1 MFGLITLPAGGVN
14 NAFYESWADYL
25 QPKSRMFLSVLQTM
39 FQGLADIFYDLAN
52 AVLTAWSAAWKL
64 ADFSSLFTDAKE
76 ANDMT
81 GYQLVQYTG
90 LFFTIGLIIMSIMMA
105 VQLVQFN
112 LTSGRR
118 GKEWPAG
125 IVTAVIIIAL
135 VPMLI
140 SGGTAVAKSMNS
152 TLLGDNTDT
161 AQNGGHSILTD
172 VWKNNSVDLKKVAQA
187 NFNVDEKHIHD
198 YSPVKNNSS
207 NAIVKSSIFTSVID
221 DDDKKDIKGKEAKK
235 VFDNKQGEESKTEKM
250 DKGGWIKGSEDAY
263 PRVKVNWM
271 GIIAAEIVFA
281 IVGFL
286 AIIELIV
293 RFFRLAYYSLT
304 LLALAFRDMEGKKA
318 MQILHLMEGSI
329 LGLALLPL
337 NVILFF
343 AFVQWGMNAINN
355 QSLSWGP
362 YTVVSVA
369 LLLAA
374 GKGLLSGFALIDDW
388 TGTPTGHGSTAAGLI
403 GAGAAV
409 AGVGRSAK
417 GAAAVPFLGAAKVG
431 RGAAKAGEKT
441 VNGAKSLKDKVAQ
454 ARKRGDDTQNDVQ
467 GGKQKKSDPID
478 VGAGS
483 TSSNSG
489 AGQQVGKPSSS
500 GTGNKSTTNN
510 DAHQS
515 KNATGIPTTSTNQS
529 ANQEIHDNDTRQSGA
544 VNESGNQQTGSRT
557 PADAHNPGIQ
567 PGRPLT
573 SGGNLSSSQAGSKN
587 GGSQAISQTTG
598 SSLSNES
605 PKSAMSP
612 SSGSNDNST
621 VPVGMSIPTN
631 TPSSS
636 PSNPSGAM
644 SSNTS
649 NNPRPSSNSPKS
661 TQPTT
666 VGNTSQPGN
675 PVNTTVPAGNISNR
689 VTNSVTHTMSQQQNR
704 STDIP
709 NANPSNRST
718 NSNYQSFNPQSN
730 PRPAGNPG
738 ITQDSRF
745 SQSRQSKNNSQSQYS
760 RLQKELQ
767 NDFKKAYPKTDTN
780 QQRTKKS

>member
-355 QSLSWGP
+355 QSLSWG
-362 YTVVSVA
+362 A
-369 LLLAA
+369 L
-374 GKGLLSGFALIDDW
+374 
-388 TGTPTGHGSTAAGLI
+388 
-403 GAGAAV
+403 
-409 AGVGRSAK
+409 
-417 GAAAVPFLGAAKVG
+417 
-431 RGAAKAGEKT
+431 
-441 VNGAKSLKDKVAQ
+441 
-454 ARKRGDDTQNDVQ
+454 
-467 GGKQKKSDPID
+467 
-478 VGAGS
+478 
-483 TSSNSG
+483 
-489 AGQQVGKPSSS
+489 
-500 GTGNKSTTNN
+500 
-510 DAHQS
+510 
-515 KNATGIPTTSTNQS
+515 
-529 ANQEIHDNDTRQSGA
+529 
-544 VNESGNQQTGSRT
+544 
-557 PADAHNPGIQ
+557 
-567 PGRPLT
+567 
-573 SGGNLSSSQAGSKN
+573 
-587 GGSQAISQTTG
+587 
-598 SSLSNES
+598 
-605 PKSAMSP
+605 
-612 SSGSNDNST
+612 
-621 VPVGMSIPTN
+621 
-631 TPSSS
+631 
-636 PSNPSGAM
+636 
-644 SSNTS
+644 
-649 NNPRPSSNSPKS
+649 
-661 TQPTT
+661 
-666 VGNTSQPGN
+666 
-675 PVNTTVPAGNISNR
+675 
-689 VTNSVTHTMSQQQNR
+689 
-704 STDIP
+704 
-709 NANPSNRST
+709 
-718 NSNYQSFNPQSN
+718 
-730 PRPAGNPG
+730 
-738 ITQDSRF
+738 
-745 SQSRQSKNNSQSQYS
+745 YS
-760 RLQKELQ
+760 C
-767 NDFKKAYPKTDTN
+767 
-780 QQRTKKS
+780 

>member
-152 TLLGDNTDT
+152 TLLGDNTET

-388 TGTPTGHGSTAAGLI
+388 TGTPSGHGGTVTSLI

-409 AGVGRSAK
+409 AGVGRSAN
-417 GAAAVPFLGAAKVG
+417 GAVAAPFHGAAKVG
-431 RGAAKAGEKT
+431 RGATKAGEKT
-441 VNGAKSLKDKVAQ
+441 VNGAKSIKDKVAQ

-515 KNATGIPTTSTNQS
+515 KNATGIPTTSINQS

-573 SGGNLSSSQAGSKN
+573 SGGNLSGSQAGSKN

-605 PKSAMSP
+605 PKSSMSP
-612 SSGSNDNST
+612 SSGSSDNST

-636 PSNPSGAM
+636 PNTPSGTM
-644 SSNTS
+644 NSNTS
-649 NNPRPSSNSPKS
+649 NNPKPSSNSSKD
-661 TQPTT
+661 TQPMAD
-666 VGNTSQPGN
+666 GNTSQPDN
-675 PVNTTVPAGNISNR
+675 LVNTSVPAGNTGNR
-689 VTNSVTHTMSQQQNR
+689 VTNSVPHIMGQQPSR
-704 STDIP
+704 STDMP
-709 NANPSNRST
+709 NANPSNRLT

-730 PRPAGNPG
+730 PKLAGNPG
-738 ITQDSRF
+738 VTQGSRF
-745 SQSRQSKNNSQSQYS
+745 SQSRQSQNKSQSQYS

-767 NDFKKAYPKTDTN
+767 DDLKKAYPKTNTN
-780 QQRTKKS
+780 KQRS

>member
-388 TGTPTGHGSTAAGLI
+388 TGTPSGHGGTVTSLI

-409 AGVGRSAK
+409 AGVGRSAN
-417 GAAAVPFLGAAKVG
+417 GAVAAPFHGAAKVG
-431 RGAAKAGEKT
+431 RGATKAGEKT
-441 VNGAKSLKDKVAQ
+441 VNGAKSIKDKVAQ

-515 KNATGIPTTSTNQS
+515 KNATGIPTTSINQS

-573 SGGNLSSSQAGSKN
+573 SGGNLSGSQAGSKN

-605 PKSAMSP
+605 PKSSMSP
-612 SSGSNDNST
+612 SSGSSDNST

-636 PSNPSGAM
+636 PNTPSGTM
-644 SSNTS
+644 NSNTS
-649 NNPRPSSNSPKS
+649 NNPKPSSNSPKD
-661 TQPTT
+661 TQPMAD
-666 VGNTSQPGN
+666 GNTSQPDN
-675 PVNTTVPAGNISNR
+675 LVNTSVPAGNTGNR
-689 VTNSVTHTMSQQQNR
+689 VTNSVPHIMGQQPSR
-704 STDIP
+704 STDMP

-730 PRPAGNPG
+730 PKLAGNPG
-738 ITQDSRF
+738 VTQGSRF
-745 SQSRQSKNNSQSQYS
+745 SQSRQSQNKSQSQYS

-767 NDFKKAYPKTDTN
+767 DDLKKAYPKTNTN
-780 QQRTKKS
+780 KQRS

>member
-221 DDDKKDIKGKEAKK
+221 DDDKKEIKGKEAKK

-388 TGTPTGHGSTAAGLI
+388 TGTPSGHGGTVTSLI

-409 AGVGRSAK
+409 AGVGRSAN
-417 GAAAVPFLGAAKVG
+417 GAVAAPFHGAAKVG
-431 RGAAKAGEKT
+431 RGATKAGEKT
-441 VNGAKSLKDKVAQ
+441 VNGAKSIKDKVAQ

-515 KNATGIPTTSTNQS
+515 KNATGIPTTSINQS

-573 SGGNLSSSQAGSKN
+573 SGGNLSGSQAGSKN

-605 PKSAMSP
+605 PKSSMSP
-612 SSGSNDNST
+612 SSGSSDNST

-636 PSNPSGAM
+636 PNTPSGTM
-644 SSNTS
+644 NSNTS
-649 NNPRPSSNSPKS
+649 NNPKPSSNSPKD
-661 TQPTT
+661 TQPMAD
-666 VGNTSQPGN
+666 GNTSQPDN
-675 PVNTTVPAGNISNR
+675 LVNTSVPAGNTGNR
-689 VTNSVTHTMSQQQNR
+689 VTNSVPHIMGQQPSR
-704 STDIP
+704 STDMP

-730 PRPAGNPG
+730 PKLAGNPG
-738 ITQDSRF
+738 VTQGSRF
-745 SQSRQSKNNSQSQYS
+745 SQSRQSQNKSQSQYS

-767 NDFKKAYPKTDTN
+767 DDLKKAYPKTNTN
-780 QQRTKKS
+780 KQRS

>member
-112 LTSGRR
+112 LTSGKR

-135 VPMLI
+135 VPVLI

-152 TLLGDNTDT
+152 TLLGDNTET

-198 YSPVKNNSS
+198 YSPVKDSSS

-221 DDDKKDIKGKEAKK
+221 DDDKKDIKNPNARK
-235 VFDNKQGEESKTEKM
+235 VFESKQGDEDAEKM

-318 MQILHLMEGSI
+318 MQILHFMEGSI
-329 LGLALLPL
+329 LGIALLPL

-431 RGAAKAGEKT
+431 RGTAKAGEKT

-489 AGQQVGKPSSS
+489 AGHQVGKSSSS

-544 VNESGNQQTGSRT
+544 VNESGDQQTGSRT

-573 SGGNLSSSQAGSKN
+573 SGSNLSGSQASSKN
-587 GGSQAISQTTG
+587 GGSQAISQTAG

-605 PKSAMSP
+605 PKSSMSP

-631 TPSSS
+631 TPGSSS
-636 PSNPSGAM
+636 GNPSGAM

-649 NNPRPSSNSPKS
+649 NNPRPSSNSPKI
-661 TQPTT
+661 TQPTA
-666 VGNTSQPGN
+666 VGNTG
-675 PVNTTVPAGNISNR
+675 NR
-689 VTNSVTHTMSQQQNR
+689 VTNSVTHTMSQQPSR
-704 STDIP
+704 STDMP

-730 PRPAGNPG
+730 PRTAGNPG
-738 ITQDSRF
+738 VTQDSRF
-745 SQSRQSKNNSQSQYS
+745 SQSRQSQNKPQSQYS

-767 NDFKKAYPKTDTN
+767 DDLKKAYPKKNTN
-780 QQRTKKS
+780 KQRS

>member
-187 NFNVDEKHIHD
+187 NFNVDEKNIHD

-573 SGGNLSSSQAGSKN
+573 SGGNLSGSQAGSKN

>member
-388 TGTPTGHGSTAAGLI
+388 TGTPSGHGGTVTSLI

-409 AGVGRSAK
+409 AGVGRSAN
-417 GAAAVPFLGAAKVG
+417 GAVAAPFHGAAKVG
-431 RGAAKAGEKT
+431 RGATKAGEKT
-441 VNGAKSLKDKVAQ
+441 VNGAKSIKDKVAQ

-515 KNATGIPTTSTNQS
+515 KNATGIPTTSINQS

-573 SGGNLSSSQAGSKN
+573 SGGNLSGSQAGSKN
-587 GGSQAISQTTG
+587 GGLQAISQTTG

-605 PKSAMSP
+605 LKSAMSP

-704 STDIP
+704 STDMP

>member
-25 QPKSRMFLSVLQTM
+25 QPKSRMFLSVLQMM

-52 AVLTAWSAAWKL
+52 AVLTAWNAAWKL

-90 LFFTIGLIIMSIMMA
+90 MLFTIGLVIMSIMMGI
-105 VQLVQFN
+105 QLVQFN

-140 SGGTAVAKSMNS
+140 SGGTKVAESMNT
-152 TLLGDNTDT
+152 TLLGDNTES
-161 AQNGGHSILTD
+161 AKNGGHSILTD

-198 YSPVKNNSS
+198 YSPIKENSS

-221 DDDKKDIKGKEAKK
+221 DDAKKDIKGKDAKK
-235 VFDNKQGEESKTEKM
+235 VFDNKQGENKPEKL

-263 PRVKVNWM
+263 PRVKVNWL
-271 GIIAAEIVFA
+271 GIISAEIVFA

-318 MQILHLMEGSI
+318 MQILHVMEGSI
-329 LGLALLPL
+329 LGIALLPL

-343 AFVQWGMNAINN
+343 AFVQWGMTAINN

-374 GKGLLSGFALIDDW
+374 GKGLLSGFALVDDW
-388 TGTPTGHGSTAAGLI
+388 TGTPTGHGGTATGLI

-409 AGVGRSAK
+409 AGVGHSAR
-417 GAAAVPFLGAAKVG
+417 GAVATPFFHGAAKVG

-441 VNGAKSLKDKVAQ
+441 ANGAKSLKDKVAQ

-467 GGKQKKSDPID
+467 GGKHKKSDPID
-478 VGAGS
+478 VGTGGN
-483 TSSNSG
+483 SSNSG
-489 AGQQVGKPSSS
+489 SGQQAEKSSSS
-500 GTGNKSTTNN
+500 GTGNKATTNS
-510 DAHQS
+510 DVHQS
-515 KNATGIPTTSTNQS
+515 KNVTGIPTANTNQA

-544 VNESGNQQTGSRT
+544 INESGNQQTGSRT

-573 SGGNLSSSQAGSKN
+573 SGGNLSGSQAGSKN

-605 PKSAMSP
+605 PKSSMSP
-612 SSGSNDNST
+612 SSGSSDNST

-636 PSNPSGAM
+636 PNTPSGTM
-644 SSNTS
+644 NSNTS
-649 NNPRPSSNSPKS
+649 NNPKPSSNSPKD
-661 TQPTT
+661 TQPMAD
-666 VGNTSQPGN
+666 GNTSQPDN
-675 PVNTTVPAGNISNR
+675 LVNTSVPAGNTGNR
-689 VTNSVTHTMSQQQNR
+689 VTNSVPHIMGQQPSR
-704 STDIP
+704 STDMP

-730 PRPAGNPG
+730 PKLAGNPG
-738 ITQDSRF
+738 VTQGSRF
-745 SQSRQSKNNSQSQYS
+745 SQSRQSQNKSQSQYS

-767 NDFKKAYPKTDTN
+767 DDLKKAYPKTNTN
-780 QQRTKKS
+780 KQRS

>member
-112 LTSGRR
+112 LTSGKR

-135 VPMLI
+135 VPVLI

-152 TLLGDNTDT
+152 TLLGDNTET

-198 YSPVKNNSS
+198 YSPVKDSSS

-388 TGTPTGHGSTAAGLI
+388 TGTPSGHGSTAAGLI

-431 RGAAKAGEKT
+431 RGTAKAGEKT

-489 AGQQVGKPSSS
+489 AGHQVGKSSSS

-529 ANQEIHDNDTRQSGA
+529 ANQEIHDNDTRQSGE

-573 SGGNLSSSQAGSKN
+573 SGNNLSGSQASSKN
-587 GGSQAISQTTG
+587 GGSQAISQTAG

-605 PKSAMSP
+605 PKSSMSP
-612 SSGSNDNST
+612 SSGSSDNST

-631 TPSSS
+631 TPGSSS
-636 PSNPSGAM
+636 GNPSGAM

-649 NNPRPSSNSPKS
+649 NNPRPSSNSPKT
-661 TQPTT
+661 TQPTA
-666 VGNTSQPGN
+666 VGNTG
-675 PVNTTVPAGNISNR
+675 NR
-689 VTNSVTHTMSQQQNR
+689 VTNSVTHTMSQQPNR
-704 STDIP
+704 STDMP

-738 ITQDSRF
+738 VTQDSRF
-745 SQSRQSKNNSQSQYS
+745 SQSRQSQNKPQSQYS

-767 NDFKKAYPKTDTN
+767 DDLKKAYPKTNTN
-780 QQRTKKS
+780 KQRS

>member
-81 GYQLVQYTG
+81 GYQLVQYTD

-388 TGTPTGHGSTAAGLI
+388 TGTPSGHGGTVTSLI

-409 AGVGRSAK
+409 AGVGRSAN
-417 GAAAVPFLGAAKVG
+417 GAVAAPFHGAAKVG
-431 RGAAKAGEKT
+431 RGATKAGEKT
-441 VNGAKSLKDKVAQ
+441 VNGAKSIKDKVAQ

-515 KNATGIPTTSTNQS
+515 KNATGIPTTSINQS

-573 SGGNLSSSQAGSKN
+573 SGGNLSGSQAGSKN

-605 PKSAMSP
+605 PKSSMSP
-612 SSGSNDNST
+612 SSGSSDNST

-636 PSNPSGAM
+636 PNTPSGTM
-644 SSNTS
+644 NSNTS
-649 NNPRPSSNSPKS
+649 NNPKPSSNSPKD
-661 TQPTT
+661 TQPMAD
-666 VGNTSQPGN
+666 GNTSQPDN
-675 PVNTTVPAGNISNR
+675 LVNTSVPAGNTGNR
-689 VTNSVTHTMSQQQNR
+689 VTNSVPHIMGQQPSR
-704 STDIP
+704 STDMP

-730 PRPAGNPG
+730 PKLAGNPG
-738 ITQDSRF
+738 VTQGSRF
-745 SQSRQSKNNSQSQYS
+745 SQSRQSQNKSQSQYS

-767 NDFKKAYPKTDTN
+767 DDLKKAYPKTNTN
-780 QQRTKKS
+780 KQRS

>member
-52 AVLTAWSAAWKL
+52 AVLTAWNAAWKL
-64 ADFSSLFTDAKE
+64 ADFSTLFTDAKE

-81 GYQLVQYTG
+81 GYHLVQYTG
-90 LFFTIGLIIMSIMMA
+90 LFFTIGLIIMAIMMA
-105 VQLVQFN
+105 IQLVQFN
-112 LTSGRR
+112 LTSGKR

-140 SGGTAVAKSMNS
+140 SGGTKVAESMNT
-152 TLLGDNTDT
+152 TLLGDNTES
-161 AQNGGHSILTD
+161 AKNGGHSILTD
-172 VWKNNSVDLKKVAQA
+172 IWKNNSVDLKKVAQA

-198 YSPVKNNSS
+198 YSPIKENSS

-221 DDDKKDIKGKEAKK
+221 DKDKKDIKDKNARK
-235 VFDNKQGEESKTEKM
+235 VFENKQGDDDKEKL

-318 MQILHLMEGSI
+318 MQILHFMEGSI
-329 LGLALLPL
+329 LGIALLPL

-343 AFVQWGMNAINN
+343 AFVQWGMTAINN
-355 QSLSWGP
+355 QNLSWGP

-374 GKGLLSGFALIDDW
+374 GKGLLSGFALVDDW
-388 TGTPTGHGSTAAGLI
+388 TGVPSGHGNTATGLI
-403 GAGAAV
+403 AGVSAT

-417 GAAAVPFLGAAKVG
+417 SAATAPVHGAAKVG
-431 RGAAKAGEKT
+431 RGAAKAEKK
-441 VNGAKSLKDKVAQ
+441 VENGAKTLKDKVAQ
-454 ARKRGDDTQNDVQ
+454 AKKRGNETQNNVQ
-467 GGKQKKSDPID
+467 GGKHGKPDPNA
-478 VGAGS
+478 VEGS
-483 TSSNSG
+483 TSLKPDAAQQQTGKSN
-489 AGQQVGKPSSS
+489 AS
-500 GTGNKSTTNN
+500 GTGNKSATNN
-510 DAHQS
+510 NAGQA
-515 KNATGIPTTSTNQS
+515 KNATGIPTTTNAQQS
-529 ANQEIHDNDTRQSGA
+529 NQDVQNGNVSQSG
-544 VNESGNQQTGSRT
+544 ESSVSDDSGKQQAGSRT
-557 PADAHNPGIQ
+557 PSDAHNPGIQ
-567 PGRPLT
+567 PGKPLT
-573 SGGNLSSSQAGSKN
+573 TSNNLSGGQSGHQN
-587 GGSQAISQTTG
+587 GGLQSNGQTTG

-605 PKSAMSP
+605 PKSSMSP

-636 PSNPSGAM
+636 SSNPSGAM

-649 NNPRPSSNSPKS
+649 NNPRPSSNSPKA
-661 TQPTT
+661 TQPATI
-666 VGNTSQPGN
+666 GNTSQPGN
-675 PVNTTVPAGNISNR
+675 PVNTTVHAGNTGNR
-689 VTNSVTHTMSQQQNR
+689 VTNSVTHTMGQQPSR
-704 STDIP
+704 STNMP
-709 NANPSNRST
+709 NVNPSNRST

-730 PRPAGNPG
+730 PKPAGNPG
-738 ITQDSRF
+738 VTQGSRY
-745 SQSRQSKNNSQSQYS
+745 SQSRQSPNKSQSQYS

-767 NDFKKAYPKTDTN
+767 DDFKKAYPKTNTN
-780 QQRTKKS
+780 KQRS

>member
-152 TLLGDNTDT
+152 TLLGDNTET

-573 SGGNLSSSQAGSKN
+573 SGGNLSGSQAGSKN

-780 QQRTKKS
+780 

>member
-112 LTSGRR
+112 LTSGKR

-135 VPMLI
+135 VPVLI

-152 TLLGDNTDT
+152 TLLGDNTET

-573 SGGNLSSSQAGSKN
+573 SGGNLSGSQAGSKN

-598 SSLSNES
+598 SSLSNEL

-675 PVNTTVPAGNISNR
+675 PVNTTVPTGNISNR

>member
-25 QPKSRMFLSVLQTM
+25 QPKSRMFLSVLQMM

-52 AVLTAWSAAWKL
+52 AVLTAWNAAWKL

-90 LFFTIGLIIMSIMMA
+90 MFFTIGLVIMSIMMA
-105 VQLVQFN
+105 IQLVQFN

-135 VPMLI
+135 VPILI
-140 SGGTAVAKSMNS
+140 SGGTKVAESMNT
-152 TLLGDNTDT
+152 TLLGDNTES
-161 AQNGGHSILTD
+161 AKNGGHSILTD
-172 VWKNNSVDLKKVAQA
+172 IWKNNSVDLKKVAQA

-198 YSPVKNNSS
+198 YSPVKENSS

-221 DDDKKDIKGKEAKK
+221 DDDKKDIKGKDAKK
-235 VFDNKQGEESKTEKM
+235 VFDNKQGENKPEKL

-263 PRVKVNWM
+263 PRVKVNWL
-271 GIIAAEIVFA
+271 GIISAEIVFA

-318 MQILHLMEGSI
+318 MQILHVMEGSI
-329 LGLALLPL
+329 LGISLLPL

-343 AFVQWGMNAINN
+343 AFVQWGMTAINN

-374 GKGLLSGFALIDDW
+374 GKGLLSGFALVDDW
-388 TGTPTGHGSTAAGLI
+388 TGTPTGHSSTATGLI

-417 GAAAVPFLGAAKVG
+417 GAAAIPFHGAAKVG

-454 ARKRGDDTQNDVQ
+454 ARKRGDDTQNNVQ
-467 GGKQKKSDPID
+467 GGKHNKSDPIS
-478 VGAGS
+478 A
-483 TSSNSG
+483 SSNSG
-489 AGQQVGKPSSS
+489 AGQQVDKSSSS

-510 DAHQS
+510 AAHQS
-515 KNATGIPTTSTNQS
+515 KNVTGIPKTNTNQA
-529 ANQEIHDNDTRQSGA
+529 ANQESHDNDTRQSSA

-573 SGGNLSSSQAGSKN
+573 SGNNLSGSRTNSKN
-587 GGSQAISQTTG
+587 GGSQAIGQTTG
-598 SSLSNES
+598 SSFNNES
-605 PKSAMSP
+605 LKSSTSP
-612 SSGSNDNST
+612 SSGSSDNST

-636 PSNPSGAM
+636 
-644 SSNTS
+644 
-649 NNPRPSSNSPKS
+649 SSNSPKA
-661 TQPTT
+661 TQPT
-666 VGNTSQPGN
+666 VGGNTSQSGN
-675 PVNTTVPAGNISNR
+675 LVNTTVHAGNTGNR
-689 VTNSVTHTMSQQQNR
+689 VTNSVTHTMGQQPSR
-704 STDIP
+704 STDMP
-709 NANPSNRST
+709 NANPSNKST

-730 PRPAGNPG
+730 PKPAGNPG
-738 ITQDSRF
+738 VTQGSRY
-745 SQSRQSKNNSQSQYS
+745 SQSRRSPNKSQSQYS

-767 NDFKKAYPKTDTN
+767 DDLKKAYPKTSTN
-780 QQRTKKS
+780 KQRS

>member
-152 TLLGDNTDT
+152 TLLGDNTET

-388 TGTPTGHGSTAAGLI
+388 TGTPSGHGGTVTSLI
-403 GAGAAV
+403 GAGAEV
-409 AGVGRSAK
+409 AGVGRSAN
-417 GAAAVPFLGAAKVG
+417 GAVAAPFHGAAKVG
-431 RGAAKAGEKT
+431 RGATKAGEKT
-441 VNGAKSLKDKVAQ
+441 VNGAKSIKDKVAQ

-515 KNATGIPTTSTNQS
+515 KNATGIPTTSINQS

-573 SGGNLSSSQAGSKN
+573 SGGNLSGSQAGSKN

-605 PKSAMSP
+605 PKSSMSP
-612 SSGSNDNST
+612 SSGSSDNST

-636 PSNPSGAM
+636 PNTPSGTM
-644 SSNTS
+644 NSNTS
-649 NNPRPSSNSPKS
+649 NNPKPSSNSPKD
-661 TQPTT
+661 TQPMAD
-666 VGNTSQPGN
+666 GNTSQPDN
-675 PVNTTVPAGNISNR
+675 LVNTSVPAGNTGNR
-689 VTNSVTHTMSQQQNR
+689 VTNSVPHIMGQQPSR
-704 STDIP
+704 STDMP
-709 NANPSNRST
+709 NANPSNRLT

-730 PRPAGNPG
+730 PKLAGNPG
-738 ITQDSRF
+738 VTQGSRF
-745 SQSRQSKNNSQSQYS
+745 SQSRQSQNKSQSQYS

-767 NDFKKAYPKTDTN
+767 DDLKKAYPKTNTN
-780 QQRTKKS
+780 KQRS

>member
-152 TLLGDNTDT
+152 TLLGDNTET

-198 YSPVKNNSS
+198 YSPVKDSSS

-221 DDDKKDIKGKEAKK
+221 DDDKKSIKGKEAKK
-235 VFDNKQGEESKTEKM
+235 VFEYKQGDDDKEKM

-369 LLLAA
+369 LLLAT

-431 RGAAKAGEKT
+431 RGTAKAGEKT

-489 AGQQVGKPSSS
+489 AGHQVGKSSSS

-573 SGGNLSSSQAGSKN
+573 SGSNLSGSQASSKN
-587 GGSQAISQTTG
+587 GGSQAISQTAG

-605 PKSAMSP
+605 PKSSMSP
-612 SSGSNDNST
+612 SSGSSDNST

-631 TPSSS
+631 TPGSSS
-636 PSNPSGAM
+636 GNPSGAM

-649 NNPRPSSNSPKS
+649 NNPRPSSNSPKT
-661 TQPTT
+661 TQPTA
-666 VGNTSQPGN
+666 VGNTG
-675 PVNTTVPAGNISNR
+675 NR
-689 VTNSVTHTMSQQQNR
+689 VTNSVTHTMSQQPSR
-704 STDIP
+704 STDMP

-738 ITQDSRF
+738 VTQDSRF
-745 SQSRQSKNNSQSQYS
+745 SQSRQSQNKPQSQYS

-767 NDFKKAYPKTDTN
+767 DDLKKAYPKTNTN
-780 QQRTKKS
+780 KQRS

>member
-369 LLLAA
+369 LLLAT

-573 SGGNLSSSQAGSKN
+573 SGGNLSGSQAGSKN

>member
-198 YSPVKNNSS
+198 YSLVKNNSS

-573 SGGNLSSSQAGSKN
+573 SGGNLSGSQAGSKN

>member
-152 TLLGDNTDT
+152 TLLGDNTET

-388 TGTPTGHGSTAAGLI
+388 TGTPSGHGGTVTSLI

-409 AGVGRSAK
+409 AGVGRSAN
-417 GAAAVPFLGAAKVG
+417 GAVAAPFHGAAKVG
-431 RGAAKAGEKT
+431 RGATKAGEKT
-441 VNGAKSLKDKVAQ
+441 VNGAKSIKDKVAQ

-515 KNATGIPTTSTNQS
+515 KNATGIPTTSINQS

-573 SGGNLSSSQAGSKN
+573 SGGNLSGSQAGSKN

-605 PKSAMSP
+605 PKSSMSP
-612 SSGSNDNST
+612 SSGSSDNST

-636 PSNPSGAM
+636 PNTPSGTM
-644 SSNTS
+644 NSNTS
-649 NNPRPSSNSPKS
+649 NNPKPSSNSPKA
-661 TQPTT
+661 TQPMAD
-666 VGNTSQPGN
+666 GNTSQPDN
-675 PVNTTVPAGNISNR
+675 LVNTSVPAGNTGNR
-689 VTNSVTHTMSQQQNR
+689 VTNSVPHIMGQQPSR
-704 STDIP
+704 STDMP

-730 PRPAGNPG
+730 PKLAGNPG
-738 ITQDSRF
+738 VTQGSRF
-745 SQSRQSKNNSQSQYS
+745 SQSRQSQNKSQSQYS

-767 NDFKKAYPKTDTN
+767 DDLKKAYPKTNTN
-780 QQRTKKS
+780 KQRS

>member
-152 TLLGDNTDT
+152 TLLGDNTET

-198 YSPVKNNSS
+198 YSPVKDSSS

-221 DDDKKDIKGKEAKK
+221 DDDKKSIKGKEAKK
-235 VFDNKQGEESKTEKM
+235 VFEYKQGDDDKEKM

-369 LLLAA
+369 LLLAT

-431 RGAAKAGEKT
+431 RGTAKAGEKT

-478 VGAGS
+478 VGAVS
-483 TSSNSG
+483 TLSNSG
-489 AGQQVGKPSSS
+489 AGHQVGKSSSS

-573 SGGNLSSSQAGSKN
+573 SGSNLSGSQASSKN
-587 GGSQAISQTTG
+587 GGSQAISQTAG

-605 PKSAMSP
+605 PKSSMSP
-612 SSGSNDNST
+612 SSGSSDNST

-631 TPSSS
+631 TPGSSS
-636 PSNPSGAM
+636 GNPSGAM

-649 NNPRPSSNSPKS
+649 NNPRPSSNSPKT
-661 TQPTT
+661 TQPTA
-666 VGNTSQPGN
+666 VGNTG
-675 PVNTTVPAGNISNR
+675 NR
-689 VTNSVTHTMSQQQNR
+689 VTNSVTHTMSQQPSR
-704 STDIP
+704 STDMP
-709 NANPSNRST
+709 NANPINRST

-738 ITQDSRF
+738 VTQDSRF
-745 SQSRQSKNNSQSQYS
+745 SQSRQSQNKPQSQYS

-767 NDFKKAYPKTDTN
+767 DDLTKAYPKTNTN
-780 QQRTKKS
+780 KQRS

>member
-112 LTSGRR
+112 LTSGKR

-135 VPMLI
+135 VPVLI
-140 SGGTAVAKSMNS
+140 SGGTAVSKSMNS
-152 TLLGDNTDT
+152 TLLGDNTET

-198 YSPVKNNSS
+198 YSPVKDSSS

-221 DDDKKDIKGKEAKK
+221 DDDKKSIKGKEAKK
-235 VFDNKQGEESKTEKM
+235 VFEYKQGDDDKEKM

-388 TGTPTGHGSTAAGLI
+388 TGTPSGHGGTVTGLI
-403 GAGAAV
+403 GAASAAYGVGRGAKGAAV
-409 AGVGRSAK
+409 APIH
-417 GAAAVPFLGAAKVG
+417 GATKVG
-431 RGAAKAGEKT
+431 RGAAKAEKKIE
-441 VNGAKSLKDKVAQ
+441 NGAKSLKDKVAQ
-454 ARKRGDDTQNDVQ
+454 AKKRGDETQNDVQ
-467 GGKQKKSDPID
+467 GGKRGKN
-478 VGAGS
+478 GANDAVTGS
-483 TSSNSG
+483 TSLKSG
-489 AGQQVGKPSSS
+489 AGQQPGKSVSA
-500 GTGNKSTTNN
+500 GTGNKSATTSN
-510 DAHQS
+510 AGQS
-515 KNATGIPTTSTNQS
+515 QNATGIPTTNNS
-529 ANQEIHDNDTRQSGA
+529 QSGNPDSYDVSA
-544 VNESGNQQTGSRT
+544 ASQSESGASSDSGNHQTESRT
-557 PADAHNPGIQ
+557 PSDAHNPGVQ
-567 PGRPLT
+567 PGKPLT
-573 SGGNLSSSQAGSKN
+573 SNNNLAGSQVGSKN
-587 GGSQAISQTTG
+587 DGSQTNVQPTG
-598 SSLSNES
+598 LSVNNAS
-605 PKSAMSP
+605 PKSSMP
-612 SSGSNDNST
+612 TSSGSSDNST
-621 VPVGMSIPTN
+621 TPVGMSILTN
-631 TPSSS
+631 APSSAA
-636 PSNPSGAM
+636 SNLSGSINGNAGN
-644 SSNTS
+644 NTS
-649 NNPRPSSNSPKS
+649 PSSNSPKT
-661 TQPTT
+661 TQTT
-666 VGNTSQPGN
+666 AVGNTG
-675 PVNTTVPAGNISNR
+675 NR
-689 VTNSVTHTMSQQQNR
+689 VTNSVTHTMSQQPSR

-730 PRPAGNPG
+730 PRPAGNSG
-738 ITQDSRF
+738 LTQGSRS
-745 SQSRQSKNNSQSQYS
+745 SQPKQSQNNSQSQYS
-760 RLQKELQ
+760 RVQKELQ
-767 NDFKKAYPKTDTN
+767 NDFKKAYPKTATN
-780 QQRTKKS
+780 